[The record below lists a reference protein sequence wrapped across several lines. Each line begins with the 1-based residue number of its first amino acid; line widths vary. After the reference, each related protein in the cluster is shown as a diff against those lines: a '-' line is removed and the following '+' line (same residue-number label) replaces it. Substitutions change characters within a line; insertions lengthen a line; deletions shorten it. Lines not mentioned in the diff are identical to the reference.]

1 MTSDNNHRF
10 VWHHKGLPVKSD
22 VRHDQVQI
30 HLDHILDEALYDK
43 RLECFQTR
51 SDFIKNLILSWSNIE
66 SDPKNQS
73 NPDFTSNAEYY
84 NVLHFLIDK
93 DHKDHE
99 ELTSYSTRDLA
110 SDIND
115 FLGSSTLQNELKRTD
130 KLIKFARQSRQ
141 LFELNE
147 LNRDIPDIE
156 KKIQLEYQKKIKKGV
171 KPLEKTRELCKEWL
185 VQTKKSDFIP
195 ETFESQDFRRPKKS
209 TTIFDTLFDILRK
222 NPNLTLQEKR
232 TQVMNLITGISNH
245 IRNIAIFKQL
255 LADNANKLIETFDNS
270 EKALSEFRSVIQK
283 IKQGNSI
290 SKSEVDLVKEAIG
303 GKLYFYESGDSYTVV
318 AFEKQETHD
327 FYSDYSKYSGDHLSK
342 DEWNRYT
349 QLVYQKE
356 LSMAP
361 EDVLKKIDNENIFMY
376 LWRRLSALFSPVSPE
391 FIKTRLDCYEMI
403 LNHFQNG
410 NLCNNTAAIPTAAH
424 ELAILPLENNEDR
437 EVKIKG
443 ILAKLETIT
452 PTKKN

>member
-1 MTSDNNHRF
+1 MTSDNNHRY
-10 VWHHKGLPVKSD
+10 VWHHQGVPVKSD
-22 VRHDQVQI
+22 VRRDQVQS

-66 SDPKNQS
+66 SDPENQS
-73 NPDFTSNAEYY
+73 DPDFTSNAEYY
-84 NVLHFLIDK
+84 NVLNFLIDK
-93 DHKDHE
+93 GHQ
-99 ELTSYSTRDLA
+99 ELTSYSTRDLS

-130 KLIKFARQSRQ
+130 KLINFARQSRQ

-147 LNRDIPDIE
+147 LNRDIPGIE
-156 KKIQLEYQKKIKKGV
+156 NKIKLEYQKKIRKDV
-171 KPLEKTRELCKEWL
+171 KPLEQTRELCKQWL

-195 ETFESQDFRRPKKS
+195 ETFESQYFRRPKKS

-245 IRNIAIFKQL
+245 IGNIAIFKQL
-255 LADNANKLIETFDNS
+255 LADNANKLKETFNNS

-290 SKSEVDLVKEAIG
+290 SKSEVDIVKEAIG
-303 GKLYFYESGDSYTVV
+303 GKLYFHKSGDLYTVD
-318 AFEKQETHD
+318 AFEKQEKND
-327 FYSDYSKYSGDHLSK
+327 FYSTYSKYSGDHLSE

-361 EDVLKKIDNENIFMY
+361 EDVLKKIDKENIFMY

-391 FIKTRLDCYEMI
+391 FIKTRLDCYGMI
-403 LNHFQNG
+403 LDHFHNEH
-410 NLCNNTAAIPTAAH
+410 LCNNTAAIPTAAH
-424 ELAILPLENNEDR
+424 ELAILPLEKENDR
-437 EVKIKG
+437 EAKIKG
-443 ILAKLETIT
+443 ILTKLEDIT
-452 PTKKN
+452 VPKKN